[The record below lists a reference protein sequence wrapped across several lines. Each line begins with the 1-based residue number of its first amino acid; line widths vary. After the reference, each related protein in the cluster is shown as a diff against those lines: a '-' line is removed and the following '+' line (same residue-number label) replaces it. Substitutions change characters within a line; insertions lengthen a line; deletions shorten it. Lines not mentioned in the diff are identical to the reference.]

1 MTYPEKV
8 KSARERL
15 LLTQEEMA
23 TALGVN
29 AITVCRWETG
39 KSEPNIKAKKAIRDF
54 CIKNGLRF
62 ED

>member
-8 KSARERL
+8 KIAREKL
-15 LLTQEEMA
+15 LLTQDEIA

-29 AITVCRWETG
+29 SITVSRWETG
-39 KSEPNIKAKKAIRDF
+39 KSEPNMKAKKAIREF
-54 CIKNGLRF
+54 CAQNGLKF